1 MEGSIQNP
9 VLLVFLLAGIT
20 ALCTGL
26 GAIPFAFLK
35 EISNRTL
42 SRSNALAAGLML
54 GACFGLL
61 VEGSQ
66 EGWWQTLVG
75 ANLGVLFVLMTARI
89 LEGREP
95 EAGDLAAANT
105 RQMLLI
111 MIVMTVH
118 SFAEGV
124 AVGASFAGGVELAA
138 TITIA
143 IAIHNIPE
151 GIAITAVLR
160 PKGVSIAKSAG
171 LSVVSSLPQ
180 PLMAVPAYLFVD
192 AFRPTLPYALGF
204 AAGAMVLMVFEELL
218 PEAYESGRTV
228 EVAATVTMALVAMLL
243 FQGFLSS

>member
-1 MEGSIQNP
+1 MSDNP
-9 VLLVFLLAGIT
+9 VLWVFILAGIT

-26 GAIPFAFLK
+26 GALPFAFLK
-35 EISNRTL
+35 EISERTL

-66 EGWWQTLVG
+66 EGWWQTVVG
-75 ANLGVLFVLMTARI
+75 ANLGVLFVLLTSRF

-95 EAGDLAAANT
+95 EAEDLAAADV
-105 RQMLLI
+105 RQMMLI

-118 SFAEGV
+118 SAAEGV

-138 TITIA
+138 IITIA
-143 IAIHNIPE
+143 IAVHNIPE

-160 PKGVSIAKSAG
+160 PKGVSIPKSAG
-171 LSVVSSLPQ
+171 LSILSSVPQ

-192 AFRPTLPYALGF
+192 AMRPALPYALGF
-204 AAGAMVLMVFEELL
+204 AAGAMVLMVLEELL
-218 PEAYESGRTV
+218 PDAYESGRTV
-228 EVAATVTMALVAMLL
+228 EVAAVVTLALVAMLL
-243 FQGFLSS
+243 FQGLLTT